1 VFDHIIM
8 DPVSILPIEA
18 SCMIESILL
27 AEGLDFCCRAASG
40 SSCYRN
46 ERSYRSCNSKN
57 SSRLCLVLDIT
68 VQKAYSFSYYPMS
81 SVYGAN
87 GHGLINLDCYLLHY
101 S

>member
-68 VQKAYSFSYYPMS
+68 VQKAYSFFILSNEFS
-81 SVYGAN
+81 LRSEWTWIN
-87 GHGLINLDCYLLHY
+87 QSGLLSTTL
-101 S
+101 